1 MLQEDQV
8 TWAPRAVSVSIKTA
22 VCTVMWRQPAILQP
36 ESGLE
41 WAYLARRDMR
51 PGISFSAIWM
61 AFLPESAR
69 VMSATPKFGMIL
81 VEVAV
86 AVAVAVTV
94 VAIFILS
101 RGWAGVFN
109 KNILVQG

>member
-8 TWAPRAVSVSIKTA
+8 TWAPRAVSVSISTA

-36 ESGLE
+36 ERGLE

-61 AFLPESAR
+61 AFLPEAAR
-69 VMSATPKFGMIL
+69 VMSATRKFW
-81 VEVAV
+81 VWAVSVAV
-86 AVAVAVTV
+86 VVVTIV
-94 VAIFILS
+94 LC
-101 RGWAGVFN
+101 RGWVGVFD
-109 KNILVQG
+109 KNILEQG